1 MGQHT
6 ESKML
11 DIVKGKIAVYEG
23 MVKDDMKRV
32 RERKSP
38 AMIAIA
44 AESLDRHNYALSI
57 LKELKTEMEA
67 ER

>member
-1 MGQHT
+1 MERT

-11 DIVKGKIAVYEG
+11 GVVNEEIAVYEG

-32 RERKSP
+32 RERQSP

-44 AESLDRHNYALSI
+44 ADDLNRHNYALSI
-57 LKELKTEMEA
+57 LKELKMKMEA
-67 ER
+67 AK

>member
-1 MGQHT
+1 MT
-6 ESKML
+6 NKERKPIDVL
-11 DIVKGKIAVYEG
+11 NDKIAVYEG
-23 MVKDDMKRV
+23 MVEDDMKRV

-67 ER
+67 AK